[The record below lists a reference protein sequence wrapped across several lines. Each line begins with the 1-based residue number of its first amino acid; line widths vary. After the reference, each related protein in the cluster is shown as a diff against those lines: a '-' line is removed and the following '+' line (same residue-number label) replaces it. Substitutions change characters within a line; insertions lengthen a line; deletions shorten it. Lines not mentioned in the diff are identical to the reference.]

1 MKTISVWCFFDNFH
15 PRRRVLPYH
24 HKLSRSHEFI
34 TKSKKEKKSGNFGTL
49 PFGRI
54 RQTSAIKIFRR
65 LFLFK
70 FFFKSFF
77 LPFPKFQNLLPKLF
91 FCTKANPIK
100 FQFSAF
106 EKKSFNANLWNW
118 AFYFIYI
125 FVLFLR
131 NFYSESFCKDKKMQ
145 NIEQTWFPNF
155 FNGTIN

>member
-1 MKTISVWCFFDNFH
+1 LEILELCH
-15 PRRRVLPYH
+15 LA
-24 HKLSRSHEFI
+24 EFV
-34 TKSKKEKKSGNFGTL
+34 K
-49 PFGRI
+49 
-54 RQTSAIKIFRR
+54 RQTIKIFRR

-118 AFYFIYI
+118 AFYFMYI

-145 NIEQTWFPNF
+145 NIEQTWFPIF
-155 FNGTIN
+155 FNGTINLKKFLLCPNLIKLFNQFIYWSQREMFKCSNWA